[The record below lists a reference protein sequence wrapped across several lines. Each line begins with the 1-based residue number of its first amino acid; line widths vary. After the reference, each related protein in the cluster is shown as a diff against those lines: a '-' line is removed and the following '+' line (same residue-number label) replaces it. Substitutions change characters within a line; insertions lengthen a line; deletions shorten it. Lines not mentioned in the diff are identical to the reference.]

1 MKATHL
7 VVPLVTLLLAGC
19 DDANEPAQRA
29 RSFPDG
35 DAASVPAAPSGP
47 LGASPQKVAKT
58 IDLAAINKTIEN
70 FYVQEG
76 RFPKSLAELEDK
88 SYVRAL
94 PSPPPGTKFDYD
106 TNSGV
111 VTLEK
116 DTEQQ

>member
-7 VVPLVTLLLAGC
+7 VVPFLALFLAGC
-19 DDANEPAQRA
+19 NDASQPGSRA

-35 DAASVPAAPSGP
+35 SAARVPTDPSGP
-47 LGASPQKVAKT
+47 LGASPQKVAKAV
-58 IDLAAINKTIEN
+58 DLAAINKLIEN

-94 PSPPPGTKFDYD
+94 PAPPPGTKFNYD

-116 DTEQQ
+116 DTDPQ